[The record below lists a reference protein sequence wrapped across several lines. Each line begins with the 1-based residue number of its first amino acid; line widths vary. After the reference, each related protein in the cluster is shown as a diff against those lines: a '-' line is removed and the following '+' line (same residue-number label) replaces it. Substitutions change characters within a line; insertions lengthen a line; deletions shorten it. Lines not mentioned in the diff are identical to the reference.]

1 MAADADADAFAGAG
15 TDAGAAVGAES
26 RAARSGRSDMI
37 QPNPESWY
45 RTSSGTIRRTARSE
59 GPLKRAAMVVLPVLA
74 LALALA
80 LPVLVLMLVLLVVL
94 VLLLA
99 SLYPF
104 GWRLLQSVI
113 LLRVPVLVRILVL
126 VLVLVLVLAVSH
138 AHRPSCPGE

>member
-1 MAADADADAFAGAG
+1 
-15 TDAGAAVGAES
+15 
-26 RAARSGRSDMI
+26 MI

-59 GPLKRAAMVVLPVLA
+59 GPLKRAAMVVLPA
-74 LALALA
+74 LARALA

-94 VLLLA
+94 LVLVLA

-126 VLVLVLVLAVSH
+126 VLVVVLVLVLVLVLAVSH
-138 AHRPSCPGE
+138 AHRPSCLGE